1 MYRIRETRV
10 VELTQGSPKS
20 SMDEHLMANNKQA
33 YSAHQTLP
41 ITPDG
46 IPSGAPALREALSD
60 AELRGSIF
68 YPWNLCVWRS
78 QTRAKK
84 TQGFNDF
91 NVVNESAASGR

>member
-60 AELRGSIF
+60 PQLSDIRILRG
-68 YPWNLCVWRS
+68 RS
-78 QTRAKK
+78 RQ
-84 TQGFNDF
+84 
-91 NVVNESAASGR
+91 VVGTLR